1 MTTQTKSSVTQSAND
16 QIDLGKLIGLL
27 LDDKWRIL
35 IITMLFAAVGVAFAL
50 FSTPIYKS
58 DALIQVEDKKGGM
71 SQLLS
76 EDMGDLFGGESSA
89 TTEIEIIN
97 SRMILGKTVESLNLT
112 TSASPNYFPIIGKGW
127 ARRTGNQNSIEV
139 SRFDVPEYLKPITS
153 PLSYTLVITNAE
165 AGEYQL
171 VSNGEQKTLLNGKV
185 GELAKGQG
193 YKLFV
198 QSLKGKA
205 EDSFTIQKVNEIDAI
220 GSLKQSLSVSEKGKQ
235 TGILQLSYT
244 GEKPKMVEAIL
255 NSIAQNYFL
264 QNVERQSAEAEKSL
278 SFLKGH
284 LPDVK
289 KELDSAEG
297 KLNNYRQSHD
307 SIDLTLEAKATL
319 QSMVQLESQLNDLK
333 FKESELSQKFT
344 KDHPAYKSLLQQKA
358 VLLKQKHDLEV
369 QVQNM
374 PETQREILRMTRDV
388 EVNQQIY
395 VQLLNKVQE
404 LNILK
409 AGTVGNVRILDNAR
423 TYTKP
428 VKPKKPLIAVLA
440 TLLGGMFGVA
450 ITLIQAAL
458 HRGIENPDE
467 IEELGLPVY
476 ASIPDSKEQKLLDVR
491 YSKKKRNKH
500 GLLAAE
506 NPADLAIEALRSL
519 RTSLHFAML
528 ESKNNIVAISGPAPS
543 VGKSFI
549 TANFGT
555 ILAQAG
561 QKVLVIDADLRK
573 GHLIRYFKAKN
584 DIGLSEV
591 ITNKGSLEQAIQQTS
606 VEGLDV
612 LVRGQVPPNPSELL
626 MHSRFAETLELV
638 SEQYDIV
645 LIDTPP
651 ILAVT
656 DPSII
661 AKHAGTTLMVGRFGQ
676 NTIKE
681 IEVAQHRFNQ
691 AGTEVKGFIL
701 NAVEKKASN
710 SYGYGYGYY
719 NYAYE
724 SDKA

>member
-1 MTTQTKSSVTQSAND
+1 MTNQIKNTANTAD
-16 QIDLGKLIGLL
+16 EIDLGKLFGLL
-27 LDDKWRIL
+27 IDDKVKII
-35 IITMLFAAVGVAFAL
+35 IITALFAAVGVAYAL
-50 FSTPIYKS
+50 FATPIYKS
-58 DALIQVEDKKGGM
+58 DALIQVEQKTGGM

-76 EDMGDLFGGESSA
+76 QDMGDIFGGESQAS
-89 TTEIEIIN
+89 TEIEIIK
-97 SRMILGKTVESLNLT
+97 SRMILGKTVENLNLT
-112 TSASPNYFPIIGKGW
+112 TSATPNYFPIIGKGW
-127 ARRTGNQNSIEV
+127 ARRTGSQNEITV
-139 SRFDVPEYLKPITS
+139 TTFDIPSYKKPITI
-153 PLSYTLVITNAE
+153 PLGYTLTITNAE
-165 AGEYQL
+165 KGEYSL
-171 VSNGEQKTLLNGKV
+171 VDNAEEVTILTGRVGK
-185 GELAKGQG
+185 LAKGQD

-198 QSLKGKA
+198 QFLKGNTGDEFSITK
-205 EDSFTIQKVNEIDAI
+205 INEIDAI
-220 GSLKQSLSVSEKGKQ
+220 GNLNANLSVSERGKQ

-244 GEKPKMVEAIL
+244 GENPKKVESIL
-255 NSIAQNYFL
+255 NSVAQNYFL

-278 SFLKGH
+278 TFLKGH

-289 KELDSAEG
+289 KELDAAES
-297 KLNNYRQSHD
+297 KLNQYRQSHD
-307 SIDLTLEAKATL
+307 SIDLSLEAKATL
-319 QSMVQLESQLNDLK
+319 QSMLQLESQINDLK

-344 KDHPAYKSLLQQKA
+344 KSHPAYKSLLENKA
-358 VLLKQKHDLEV
+358 VLLKQKHDLEQ

-428 VKPKKPLIAVLA
+428 VKPKKPLIAALA
-440 TLLGGMFGVA
+440 TLLGAMLGVA
-450 ITLIQAAL
+450 LTLIKAAL
-458 HRGIENPDE
+458 HRGVENPDE

-491 YSKKKRNKH
+491 YSKKKRNTH
-500 GLLAAE
+500 ALLAAE
-506 NPADLAIEALRSL
+506 NPADLAIEALRAL
-519 RTSLHFAML
+519 RTGLHFAML
-528 ESKNNIVAISGPAPS
+528 EAKNNVVALSGPAPG
-543 VGKSFI
+543 VGKSFV

-561 QKVLVIDADLRK
+561 QKVLIIDGDLRK
-573 GHLIRYFKAKN
+573 GHLLRYFKAKS

-591 ITNKGSLEQAIQQTS
+591 ISGKVVLNEGIQNTK
-606 VEGLDV
+606 VEGLD
-612 LVRGQVPPNPSELL
+612 LMVRGQVPPNPSELL
-626 MHSRFAETLELV
+626 MHNRFAELLETV
-638 SEQYDIV
+638 SKHYDIV

-661 AKHAGTTLMVGRFGQ
+661 AKHAGTTLMVGRFGL
-676 NTIKE
+676 NTVKE

-691 AGTEVKGFIL
+691 SGIEVKGFIL

-710 SYGYGYGYY
+710 SYGGYGYY
-719 NYAYE
+719 NYSYE
-724 SDKA
+724 SDK